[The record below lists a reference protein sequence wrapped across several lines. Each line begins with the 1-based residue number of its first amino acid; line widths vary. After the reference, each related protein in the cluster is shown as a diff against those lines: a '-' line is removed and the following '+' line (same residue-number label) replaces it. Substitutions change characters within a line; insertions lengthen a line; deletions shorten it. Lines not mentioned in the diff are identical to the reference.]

1 VEHTEIDANVL
12 LELTL
17 KKLEAVQKE
26 NLILQAQIISM
37 RQKLNQ
43 KDDY

>member
-37 RQKLNQ
+37 KQKLNQ

>member
-37 RQKLNQ
+37 KQKFNQ